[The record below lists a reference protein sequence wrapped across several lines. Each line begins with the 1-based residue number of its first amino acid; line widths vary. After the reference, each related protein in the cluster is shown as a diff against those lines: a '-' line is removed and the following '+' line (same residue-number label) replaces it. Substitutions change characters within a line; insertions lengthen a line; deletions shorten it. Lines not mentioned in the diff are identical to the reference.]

1 MYVWRVG
8 REARA
13 RRRAGASMGCV
24 RQESRE
30 SRERIQCTRGTQ
42 LAAGGPGGKVGRSV
56 ASVDGPLPRE
66 ERLRAHECHTQ
77 LPKKAVEF
85 TPQLSSLTCALF
97 VPCLRLSACQPLVP
111 PRAVTMDEGE
121 SPKRSRSSARR
132 TLSRASSAVGRA
144 SKAVRDADFGDTA
157 GPRSPPK
164 DAGSKAEVAM
174 GLAGTE
180 RRRQAPRQGL
190 GLGSGARVRVGG

>member
-24 RQESRE
+24 RRE

-56 ASVDGPLPRE
+56 ASVDGPPPRA

-85 TPQLSSLTCALF
+85 TPPLEFTHVCAFRAVFAALGL
-97 VPCLRLSACQPLVP
+97 PAAGAAKGGDDGRGREPEAQPLIGKAHAE
-111 PRAVTMDEGE
+111 PRVIG
-121 SPKRSRSSARR
+121 RR
-132 TLSRASSAVGRA
+132 TRLKSHS
-144 SKAVRDADFGDTA
+144 
-157 GPRSPPK
+157 
-164 DAGSKAEVAM
+164 
-174 GLAGTE
+174 
-180 RRRQAPRQGL
+180 
-190 GLGSGARVRVGG
+190 